1 LKDLWV
7 PCLWAGPLLLLILM
21 QPDLGTAIIVF
32 LVFMTMVL
40 VGGLRARSLFS
51 IVGAGLALL
60 PIGWFFLKPYQKRRI
75 WTFLD
80 PDLDPLGSGYH
91 VIQSKIAVG
100 SGRFWG
106 KGYLE
111 GTQNRL
117 DFLPAQHTD
126 FVFSVFAEEWG
137 FVGCLILLGLY
148 FGLIF
153 FSLQAVARAKDRL
166 GAMLAAGVVAMLFWQ
181 VVINTAMVTGLLPVV
196 GIPLPFFSYGG
207 SSLVTT
213 MIGLGLLI
221 NVSMRRFT
229 F

>member
-1 LKDLWV
+1 
-7 PCLWAGPLLLLILM
+7 M
-21 QPDLGTAIIVF
+21 
-32 LVFMTMVL
+32 
-40 VGGLRARSLFS
+40 
-51 IVGAGLALL
+51 GLASF
-60 PIGWFFLKPYQKRRI
+60 PIGWAFLKPYQKRRI

-91 VIQSKIAVG
+91 VIQSKIAIG

-106 KGYLE
+106 KGYLK

-126 FVFSVFAEEWG
+126 FAFSVFAEEWG
-137 FVGCLILLGLY
+137 FWGCVILMALY

-153 FSLQAVARAKDRL
+153 VSLRTVARARDRL
-166 GAMLAAGVVAMLFWQ
+166 GAMLAAGVVAVLFWQ
-181 VVINTAMVTGLLPVV
+181 AAINIAMVTGLLPVV

-213 MIGLGLLI
+213 LLGLGLLL
-221 NVSMRRFT
+221 NVSSRRFT